1 MGQPNPWTTLIQ
13 RKLTI
18 HTRLNAGGSERRLDR
33 YNCYSLWFN
42 NGVQGTH
49 ILGASR
55 GRLCDS
61 SAVLYV
67 LSFSIKTWF
76 GRWYVATTDDDDDD
90 DDEAVRSLQ
99 LQAALLPGPAAD
111 CGLPYTSSWLSGPP
125 PPTAVHPSQ
134 SALWT
139 FVNVISKW
147 LQLAAVA
154 GWVSM
159 VPLWAVPTVPIAIVN
174 PHQLRTTRGCM
185 DWGKNFLWTEIRL
198 FFTTSVLMY
207 SGSNWS
213 EYAHLILGLW
223 FTANYK
229 THRAHLSEM
238 L

>member
-61 SAVLYV
+61 SAVLCV

-76 GRWYVATTDDDDDD
+76 GRWYVTTAAATTDDDDDD
-90 DDEAVRSLQ
+90 DDDDGEAVRSLQ
-99 LQAALLPGPAAD
+99 LQATLLPGPAAD
-111 CGLPYTSSWLSGPP
+111 CGLPYTSSWLSVVHPS
-125 PPTAVHPSQ
+125 PPTAACPSQ

-159 VPLWAVPTVPIAIVN
+159 VPL
-174 PHQLRTTRGCM
+174 
-185 DWGKNFLWTEIRL
+185 
-198 FFTTSVLMY
+198 
-207 SGSNWS
+207 
-213 EYAHLILGLW
+213 
-223 FTANYK
+223 
-229 THRAHLSEM
+229 
-238 L
+238 